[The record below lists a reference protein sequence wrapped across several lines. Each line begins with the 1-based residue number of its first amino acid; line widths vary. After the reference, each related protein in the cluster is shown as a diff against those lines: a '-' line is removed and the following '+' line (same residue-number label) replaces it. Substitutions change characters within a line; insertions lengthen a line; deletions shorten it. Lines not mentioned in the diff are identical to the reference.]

1 MAGKKLVVIGGGF
14 GGLTLLKNINNNN
27 LEILLIDKTNYHL
40 FQPLLYQVATAA
52 LSPADIAVP
61 IRAVLSNK
69 KNVKVIL
76 DEAISVNRENQKI
89 KLKNS
94 EVEYDY
100 LVISTGTKHSYF
112 GKDEWEK
119 NAPGLKTLNDALVI
133 REKIIASLEQAE
145 KENDPATKQRYL
157 TFVVVGGGPTG
168 VELAGAIAE
177 IAKKTII
184 KDYRNFLPEET
195 KVILVEAFPRILN
208 TYDSSLSIKAEESL
222 KKMGVEVKTNSKVED
237 ISEDY
242 VKLNNSKIY
251 TKNII
256 WAAGNLASPL
266 IKTLKIETD
275 RAGRAIVEKDCSIPG
290 YENIFVIGD
299 ACSLNDEKGNLLPG
313 VAQVAMQQGKF
324 VANIISKNIT
334 KSKRENFHYV
344 DKGSLATIGKA
355 KAVAEIK
362 GFKFSGLFA
371 WLLWSFIHIFFL
383 ISFKNRFRVMIEW
396 IWYYITNKRGTRL
409 LVGK

>member
-14 GGLTLLKNINNNN
+14 GGLTLLKNINNTN

-76 DEAISVNRENQKI
+76 DEAISVDRENQKI

-119 NAPGLKTLNDALVI
+119 NAPGLKTLNDALII

-208 TYDSSLSIKAEESL
+208 TYDSSLSLKAEESL
-222 KKMGVEVKTNSKVED
+222 KKMGVEVRTNSKVED

-266 IKTLKIETD
+266 IKTLRIETD
-275 RAGRAIVEKDCSIPG
+275 SAGRAIVEKDCSIPG

-324 VANIISKNIT
+324 VANIISKNIP